1 MDVLARGFDLAIRT
15 TRTQTLQPLLAP
27 AVTSSSDPTLLTVDN
42 NISLDRDLLRK
53 AVRERMETLYHPTS
67 TCRMA
72 PLEQKGVVD
81 ARLRVHGIEG
91 LRVVDASVFPSIVA
105 GHTAAATIAI
115 GEKAADMIK
124 VDNKA

>member
-1 MDVLARGFDLAIRT
+1 M
-15 TRTQTLQPLLAP
+15 
-27 AVTSSSDPTLLTVDN
+27 
-42 NISLDRDLLRK
+42 
-53 AVRERMETLYHPTS
+53 
-67 TCRMA
+67 
-72 PLEQKGVVD
+72 VD